1 VQASAVERMFVA
13 IQAVMEE
20 RAGLL
25 ARSGARDL
33 VEYRRKI
40 VPRLAP
46 DDPLPKTFPHLFIV
60 VDEFAE
66 MIVANPEYRA
76 QFESI
81 TRLGRAF
88 GVSLILAAQRP
99 SGVVSDQ
106 MRANMKLR
114 ACLRVETP
122 DDSRELLGRPDATFL
137 PNKAGR
143 GFIQVG
149 SDLLQPIQVAWAGA
163 AYNDERTVV
172 LRDVIW
178 LDDESLPDASAAADA
193 PLYSALEISEA
204 LGLRSGETP
213 SNVLDWI
220 VGTAAVRAQR
230 DGVPVQTKP
239 WPDPLPEHL
248 SLTDPLD
255 ARYLNTDPLEA
266 ERTIVINPTI
276 DAWLNNAADKDLWPT
291 FDWKEPLPLNVD
303 IGFVDNPY
311 RAEQR
316 LLTIDLSTDP
326 LVVFGAAGR
335 GKTTLVKTLL
345 TALAVTRSPNE
356 LHMYALDFGRGG
368 LKSIRGLPHLKRH
381 ASSR

>member
-1 VQASAVERMFVA
+1 MIAGTTGSGKSELLMTLVAGLAVRYDPRIINFVLVDFKGGAAFEPFREAAARGGHPDQRAGGAVERMFVA

-20 RAGLL
+20 RAALL
-25 ARSGARDL
+25 ARSGAKDL
-33 VEYRRKI
+33 VEYRRK
-40 VPRLAP
+40 VAPRLGP
-46 DDPLPKTFPHLFIV
+46 DDPLPKTFPHLFII

-66 MIVANPEYRA
+66 MIVANPDYKA

-88 GVSLILAAQRP
+88 GVSLLLATQRP
-99 SGVVSDQ
+99 AGVVSDQ

-114 ACLRVETP
+114 ACLRVESAE
-122 DDSRELLGRPDATFL
+122 DSRELLGRAEAAFL

-143 GFIQVG
+143 GYVQVG

-163 AYNDERTVV
+163 PYNDERTVV

-178 LDDESLPDASAAADA
+178 LDEESLPDASASADA

-204 LGLRSGETP
+204 LGMRPGETP

-255 ARYLNTDPLEA
+255 ARYLNTERSLGP
-266 ERTIVINPTI
+266 ERTDCHQP
-276 DAWLNNAADKDLWPT
+276 
-291 FDWKEPLPLNVD
+291 
-303 IGFVDNPY
+303 G
-311 RAEQR
+311 
-316 LLTIDLSTDP
+316 
-326 LVVFGAAGR
+326 
-335 GKTTLVKTLL
+335 
-345 TALAVTRSPNE
+345 
-356 LHMYALDFGRGG
+356 H
-368 LKSIRGLPHLKRH
+368 
-381 ASSR
+381 